1 MQRYGNRSGAS
12 GVAAYE
18 IGKESITVKF
28 TSGARYLY
36 TDRSAGHA
44 NIVRMQELAREGQG
58 LSTFISQEVR
68 EQYARKLN

>member
-18 IGKESITVKF
+18 IGEDSITVKF

-44 NIVRMQELAREGQG
+44 TIVRMQALAREGQG